1 MCNRPFQQLWYRAAR
16 LAAAQPQG
24 VMSDAEYSRDGL
36 RAAGVA
42 GSICSVL
49 HGPDGSQ
56 TQQEV
61 VAGDQ
66 RQIHDLSR
74 SREKPVSRVA
84 ERQWQLLS
92 GQHDLV
98 GERRFPQR
106 RGGLRQPLCQIEG
119 RRILAL
125 ALSNDPC
132 AIRIGLPVAI
142 DQS

>member
-16 LAAAQPQG
+16 LAAAQPQD

-49 HGPDGSQ
+49 RGPDGPQ
-56 TQQEV
+56 AQQVV

-66 RQIHDLSR
+66 RQIHDLNH

-84 ERQWQLLS
+84 VRQRQLLS
-92 GQHDLV
+92 GQYDLV
-98 GERRFPQR
+98 SLGSPIRANRRLLGSHLVSIEAAGPSRFP
-106 RGGLRQPLCQIEG
+106 
-119 RRILAL
+119 
-125 ALSNDPC
+125 
-132 AIRIGLPVAI
+132 
-142 DQS
+142 